1 MDANANLMWNL
12 ILKGG
17 DKAHFRNKFWVFVFI
32 NVSDF
37 LNFVHLFFNK
47 VA

>member
-12 ILKGG
+12 ILKSGY
-17 DKAHFRNKFWVFVFI
+17 KAHFRNKFWVFVFI